1 MKRHL
6 TVSIA
11 CLRLP
16 FPLFLC
22 CGRSILWAMTNNDRY
37 PNPEPS
43 LSLVKVA
50 LDQLEALMIAAARG
64 DRVAM
69 QQRNSARYG
78 VEQLLRQLAC
88 FVQIHCG
95 NDLGVLLSSG
105 FVTTRD
111 NKKRIGP
118 LPAPGK
124 VRTTYTGITGEVML
138 RMKKV
143 HGARSGY
150 TVEIAE
156 SADGPWVRYCHC
168 SSSRILVQGLVPTK
182 IYWLRVRANGT
193 AGPGPWSQPV
203 RVIAL

>member
-22 CGRSILWAMTNNDRY
+22 CGRSILWAMTNNAQY

-43 LSLVKVA
+43 LPVIKESL
-50 LDQLEALMIAAARG
+50 DELETLMIAAARG
-64 DRVAM
+64 DRVAV
-69 QQRNSARYG
+69 QQRNSARYHAG
-78 VEQLLRQLAC
+78 QLLRQLAC

-95 NDLGVLLSSG
+95 NDLAVLLSSG
-105 FVTTRD
+105 FVTTKD
-111 NKKRIGP
+111 KKRIGP
-118 LPAPGK
+118 LPAPGN
-124 VRTTYTGITGEVML
+124 VRTTYTGMTGEVML

-143 HGARSGY
+143 RGACAGY

-156 SADGPWVRYCHC
+156 SADGPWVPYCC
-168 SSSRILVQGLVPTK
+168 RSTSRILVQGLVPTK
-182 IYWLRVRANGT
+182 IYWLRVRAHGT
-193 AGPGPWSQPV
+193 AGPGPWSQSV